1 MQRWESIQK
10 VNTLA
15 VKYYGVM
22 MVNVQGLELL
32 IVNLKTLKPLEH
44 VKKDI
49 NLGDDVY
56 QDQPVKYESVNRVSE
71 ALTGFVQILNDYG
84 VENYKLFGSSA
95 LHQAINSDFI
105 ADQLFL
111 HTGLNIEWL
120 SSSEETYYRNQNIS
134 IELRNQKNDD
144 NRTVFLVGIT
154 SGNTAITEFKNG
166 KFVDS
171 TSFALGPI
179 KIAED
184 LQSLRQTA
192 PSSIG
197 LLNDYID
204 SKLNDFYIGN
214 PASVVSSQKPSKII
228 LLGSLPLQR
237 LVENY
242 EHTKVGETITANDFT
257 ELVDD
262 LVDTSDQYLIE
273 RLQVDPNYIPMVLP
287 ELLLTRRILRVTNAV
302 EIGFSS
308 SGVVDG
314 LVNQEALERGY
325 SKLDFTPEII
335 RLALNLSEHY
345 DVEPVHRDLVT
356 KFALHLFDQLRP
368 LHKLGRRER
377 TLLQVAS
384 ILHDSG
390 NYIGIHEHY
399 LHSEYIILHSEII
412 GLSRD
417 DIRVIAAIARYH
429 SSTTPN
435 EDLIHFQHISAESRR
450 LIAKLAAILRLA
462 DALDDDRQ
470 QKIKK
475 ISVSIK
481 ESKVVI
487 TVFSN
492 ANLAYEHW
500 IFNTKSHFFT
510 EAYGY
515 KAVLKQR
522 GIKAK

>member
-1 MQRWESIQK
+1 M
-10 VNTLA
+10 A

-22 MVNVQGLELL
+22 MVNVQGSELL
-32 IVNLKTLKPLEH
+32 IVNLKNLKPLEH

-71 ALTGFVQILNDYG
+71 ALTGFIQILNDYG
-84 VENYKLFGSSA
+84 VTNYKLFGSNA
-95 LHQAINSDFI
+95 LHQALNSDFI

-111 HTGLNIEWL
+111 HTGMNIEWL
-120 SSSEETYYRNQNIS
+120 STSEETYFRNQNIS
-134 IELRNQKNDD
+134 VELTKDKQNDK
-144 NRTVFLVGIT
+144 RTTFLVGIT
-154 SGNTAITEFKNG
+154 SGNTAITEFKEG

-192 PSSIG
+192 PNSIG

-214 PASVVSSQKPSKII
+214 PASVVSSKVPTKII

-242 EHTKVGETITANDFT
+242 EHTKASDTITASDFT
-257 ELVDD
+257 GLVDD
-262 LVDTSDQYLIE
+262 LVDASDQFLIE
-273 RLQVDPNYIPMVLP
+273 RLQVDPDYIPLVLP
-287 ELLLTRRILRVTNAV
+287 ELLLTRRILRLTNAS
-302 EIGFSS
+302 EIGFSD

-314 LVNQEALERGY
+314 LVNQEALEQGY
-325 SKLDFTPEII
+325 SKRDFTPEII
-335 RLALNLSEHY
+335 RLALNLSKHY
-345 DVEPVHRDLVT
+345 DVELVHRDLVT
-356 KFALHLFDQLRP
+356 KFALHLFDQLKP
-368 LHKLGRRER
+368 LHQLGRRER
-377 TLLQVAS
+377 ILLQVAS
-384 ILHDSG
+384 ILHDVG
-390 NYIGIHEHY
+390 NYVGIHEHY

-487 TVFSN
+487 TTFSN
-492 ANLAYEHW
+492 ANLAYENW
-500 IFNTKSHFFT
+500 IFNTKSQFFT

-522 GIKAK
+522 GVKAK

>member
-1 MQRWESIQK
+1 M
-10 VNTLA
+10 A
-15 VKYYGVM
+15 AKYYGVI
-22 MVNVQGLELL
+22 MVNVQGSELL
-32 IVNLKTLKPLEH
+32 IVNVKNLKTLEH

-49 NLGDDVY
+49 NLGEDVY
-56 QDQPVKYESVNRVSE
+56 QDQPVKYDSVSRVSE
-71 ALTGFVQILNDYG
+71 AVTGFIQILNDYG
-84 VENYKLFGSSA
+84 VTNYKLFGSSA
-95 LHQAINSDFI
+95 LHQAFNSDFI

-111 HTGLNIEWL
+111 HTGMNIEWL
-120 SSSEETYYRNQNIS
+120 STNEETYFRNQNIS
-134 IELRNQKNDD
+134 LELAKNEADK

-166 KFVDS
+166 QFVDS

-184 LQSLRQTA
+184 LQSLRETA
-192 PSSIG
+192 PNSIG

-204 SKLNDFYIGN
+204 SKLNDFYMGN
-214 PASVVSSQKPSKII
+214 PASVVSSQEPNKII

-242 EHTKVGETITANDFT
+242 EHAKVGDAISAEQFAKLVD
-257 ELVDD
+257 ELVDA
-262 LVDTSDQYLIE
+262 SDQYLIE
-273 RLQVDPNYIPMVLP
+273 RLQVERDYIPMVLP
-287 ELLLTRRILRVTNAV
+287 ELLLTRRILRLANAN
-302 EIGFSS
+302 ELGFSD

-314 LVNQEALERGY
+314 LVNQEAMEQGY
-325 SKLDFTPEII
+325 AKHDFTPEII
-335 RLALNLSEHY
+335 KMALNLSEHY

-356 KFALHLFDQLRP
+356 KFSLHLFDQLKP

-377 TLLQVAS
+377 VLLQVAS
-384 ILHDSG
+384 ILHDVG
-390 NYIGIHEHY
+390 NYVGIHEHY

-412 GLSRD
+412 GLSAD
-417 DIRVIAAIARYH
+417 DIRVIAAVARYH

-481 ESKVVI
+481 ETKVVI

-492 ANLAYEHW
+492 ANLAYENW
-500 IFNTKSHFFT
+500 IFNTKSHFFA

-515 KAVLKQR
+515 RAVLKQR
-522 GIKAK
+522 GVKAK

>member
-1 MQRWESIQK
+1 M
-10 VNTLA
+10 A
-15 VKYYGVM
+15 AKYYGVM

-32 IVNLKTLKPLEH
+32 IVNLKNLKPLEH

-56 QDQPVKYESVNRVSE
+56 QDQPVKYESVNKVSE

-84 VENYKLFGSSA
+84 VTNYKLFGSSA
-95 LHQAINSDFI
+95 LHQAMNSDFI

-120 SSSEETYYRNQNIS
+120 STSEETYYRNQNIS
-134 IELRNQKNDD
+134 VELRKD
-144 NRTVFLVGIT
+144 NNKEQTVFLVGIT
-154 SGNTAITEFKNG
+154 SGNTAITEFKDG
-166 KFVDS
+166 KFIDS

-214 PASVVSSQKPSKII
+214 PASMVSNQTPSKIV
-228 LLGSLPLQR
+228 LLGSLPMQQ

-242 EHTKVGETITANDFT
+242 EHAQVGDTISANEFID
-257 ELVDD
+257 LVDD
-262 LVDTSDQYLIE
+262 LVDASDQFLIE

-287 ELLLTRRILRVTNAV
+287 ELLLTRRILRLTNAR
-302 EIGFSS
+302 EIGFSN
-308 SGVVDG
+308 SGVLDG
-314 LVNQEALERGY
+314 LVNQESLVRGY
-325 SKLDFTPEII
+325 SKFDFTSEII

-356 KFALHLFDQLRP
+356 KFALHLFDQLKP
-368 LHKLGRRER
+368 LHHLGRRER
-377 TLLQVAS
+377 ILLQVAS
-384 ILHDSG
+384 ILHDAG

-412 GLSRD
+412 GLSKA

-429 SSTTPN
+429 SSTTPS

-481 ESKVVI
+481 ESKIVI
-487 TVFSN
+487 TAFSN
-492 ANLAYEHW
+492 ANLAYENW
-500 IFNTKSHFFT
+500 IFNTKSQFFT

-522 GIKAK
+522 GVKTK

>member
-1 MQRWESIQK
+1 M
-10 VNTLA
+10 A
-15 VKYYGVM
+15 AKYYGVI

-32 IVNLKTLKPLEH
+32 IVNLKNLKPIEH

-56 QDQPVKYESVNRVSE
+56 QDQLVKYESVSRVSE
-71 ALTGFVQILNDYG
+71 ALTGFIQILNDYG
-84 VENYKLFGSSA
+84 VTNYKLFGSSA
-95 LHQAINSDFI
+95 LSQAMNSDFI

-120 SSSEETYYRNQNIS
+120 SSSEETFFRNQNIS
-134 IELRNQKNDD
+134 TELKNDAEAE
-144 NRTVFLVGIT
+144 NSSKQTIFLVGIT
-154 SGNTAITEFKNG
+154 SGDTTITEFYKG
-166 KFVDS
+166 KFFAS

-184 LQSLRQTA
+184 LQSLRETA
-192 PSSIG
+192 PNSIG

-214 PASVVSSQKPSKII
+214 PASVVKNQLPNKII
-228 LLGSLPLQR
+228 LLGSLPMQS
-237 LVENY
+237 LVQNY
-242 EHTKVGETITANDFT
+242 KGDSSQTISTDEFT
-257 ELVDD
+257 SLVDD
-262 LVDTSDQYLIE
+262 LVDASDQYLIE
-273 RLQVDPNYIPMVLP
+273 KLQVIPDYIPMVLP
-287 ELLLTRRILRVTNAV
+287 ELLLTRRILRLTNAN
-302 EIGFSS
+302 EIGFSD

-314 LVNQEALERGY
+314 LVNQEAFEQGY
-325 SKLDFTPEII
+325 SKRDFTPEII
-335 RLALNLSEHY
+335 QMALNLSKHY
-345 DVEPVHRDLVT
+345 DVEPIHRDLVT
-356 KFALHLFDQLRP
+356 KFSLHLFDQLKP
-368 LHKLGRRER
+368 LHQLGRRER
-377 TLLQVAS
+377 ILLQVAS
-384 ILHDSG
+384 ILHDTG
-390 NYIGIHEHY
+390 NYVGIHEHY

-412 GLSRD
+412 GLSKD

-492 ANLAYEHW
+492 ANLAYENW

-515 KAVLKQR
+515 RAVLKQR
-522 GIKAK
+522 GKKAK

>member
-1 MQRWESIQK
+1 M
-10 VNTLA
+10 A
-15 VKYYGVM
+15 AKYYGVI

-32 IVNLKTLKPLEH
+32 IVNLKNLKPLEH

-56 QDQPVKYESVNRVSE
+56 QDQPVKYESVSKVSE

-95 LHQAINSDFI
+95 LHLAINSDFI

-120 SSSEETYYRNQNIS
+120 SSSEETFYRNQNITT
-134 IELRNQKNDD
+134 ELRDKGADKEQ
-144 NRTVFLVGIT
+144 TVFLVGIT
-154 SGNTAITEFKNG
+154 SGNTAITEFNDG
-166 KFVDS
+166 KFIGS

-192 PSSIG
+192 PNSIG

-214 PASVVSSQKPSKII
+214 PASMVSSKVPSKII
-228 LLGSLPLQR
+228 LLGSLPMQR

-242 EHTKVGETITANDFT
+242 NHAQVGDTISSDQFID
-257 ELVDD
+257 LVDD
-262 LVDTSDQYLIE
+262 LVDASDQYLIE
-273 RLQVDPNYIPMVLP
+273 KLQVDPDYIPLVLP
-287 ELLLTRRILRVTNAV
+287 ELLLTRRILRLANAV
-302 EIGFSS
+302 EIGFSN

-325 SKLDFTPEII
+325 SKRDFTPEIV
-335 RLALNLSEHY
+335 RLAMNLSEHY

-356 KFALHLFDQLRP
+356 KFCLHLFDQLKP
-368 LHKLGRRER
+368 LHKLGRHER
-377 TLLQVAS
+377 LLLQVAS
-384 ILHDSG
+384 ILHDAG

-481 ESKVVI
+481 ETKVVI

-492 ANLAYEHW
+492 DNLAYENW

>member
-1 MQRWESIQK
+1 M
-10 VNTLA
+10 A
-15 VKYYGVM
+15 AKYYGVI

-32 IVNLKTLKPLEH
+32 IVNLKSLKPLEH
-44 VKKDI
+44 VKKEI

-56 QDQPVKYESVNRVSE
+56 QDQPVKYESVSRVSE

-84 VENYKLFGSSA
+84 VTNYKLFGSSA
-95 LHQAINSDFI
+95 LHQAMNSDFI

-111 HTGLNIEWL
+111 HTGMTIEWL
-120 SSSEETYYRNQNIS
+120 SSNEETYFRNQNIS
-134 IELRNQKNDD
+134 IELGNDKQ
-144 NRTVFLVGIT
+144 NEKRTVFLVGIT
-154 SGNTAITEFKNG
+154 SGNTAITEFKKG
-166 KFVDS
+166 KFVDA

-204 SKLNDFYIGN
+204 SKLNDFYIGH
-214 PASVVSSQKPSKII
+214 PSSVVSDTVPSKII
-228 LLGSLPLQR
+228 LLGSLPLQQ
-237 LVENY
+237 LVKNY
-242 EHTKVGETITANDFT
+242 ENADVGDTITASQFIS
-257 ELVDD
+257 LVDD
-262 LVDTSDQYLIE
+262 LVDASDQFLIE
-273 RLQVDPNYIPMVLP
+273 RLQVSSDYIPMVLP
-287 ELLLTRRILRVTNAV
+287 ELLLTRRILRLTNVA
-302 EIGFSS
+302 EIGFSN

-314 LVNQEALERGY
+314 LVNQASTELGY
-325 SKLDFTPEII
+325 SKRDFTPEII
-335 RLALNLSEHY
+335 KMALNISGHY

-356 KFALHLFDQLRP
+356 KFSLHLFDQLKP
-368 LHKLGRRER
+368 LHQLGRRER
-377 TLLQVAS
+377 ILLQVAS
-384 ILHDSG
+384 ILHDVG
-390 NYIGIHEHY
+390 NYVGIHEHY

-450 LIAKLAAILRLA
+450 LISKLAAILRLA

-492 ANLAYEHW
+492 ANLAYENW
-500 IFNTKSHFFT
+500 VFNQKSHFFT

-515 KAVLKQR
+515 EAVLKQR
-522 GIKAK
+522 GVKAK